1 LTQERGIAR
10 YVTEQIRALVDLA
23 PQTIAQVD
31 VEPGAGLPARLEGIE
46 ERVPVAA
53 GGTVPVGTGGRLVYN
68 VMSPFDPMSIER
80 IWPAWAQQSE
90 VGLAVTMLDLI
101 PLLFADSYLAESGF
115 RAGYMVRLGIV
126 RVADV
131 VMAISQTTAGDAI
144 RHLDLDPER
153 VVVIG
158 AGCSELFRPSDLP
171 VSQILEE
178 IRRQLPGIRPGY
190 LLYTGAAD
198 HRKNIVRLVEA
209 YGELPLEVRR
219 EHQLVLAGNHDPR
232 DRRDLVRAALKRRVQ
247 NEIVFTGRVSDE
259 LLLLLYH
266 GCLGLVFPSLYE
278 GFGLPVL
285 EAMSAGAAVIA
296 SDIPVLAELV
306 TEPDARFDP
315 RSTAAIAAGM
325 MRLIR
330 EPKLRARLQHLG
342 GQQAR
347 RNTWTHV
354 ATRSLAAYEV
364 ALNRRSRISAGSP
377 SKARNA

>member
-1 LTQERGIAR
+1 
-10 YVTEQIRALVDLA
+10 VTEQIRALVELA

-31 VEPGAGLPARLEGIE
+31 VEPDLGLPARLAGIE
-46 ERVPVAA
+46 ERVPIGA
-53 GGTVPVGTGGRLVYN
+53 GGTVPARRGGHLVYN
-68 VMSPFDPMSIER
+68 VMSPFDPMPMER
-80 IWPAWAQQSE
+80 IWPAWARQLQ

-101 PLLFADSYLAESGF
+101 PLLFPDSYLADRAF
-115 RAGYMVRLGIV
+115 RMGYMVRLGIF

-131 VMAISQTTAGDAI
+131 VMAISQTSADDAV
-144 RHLDLDPER
+144 RHLNLDPER

-158 AGCSELFRPSDLP
+158 GGCSELFTPSDRP
-171 VSQILEE
+171 VSRIVDE
-178 IRRQLPGIRPGY
+178 IRLQLPAIRPGY
-190 LLYTGAAD
+190 LLYHGAAD

-209 YGELPLEVRR
+209 YGELPPDVRGD
-219 EHQLVLAGNHDPR
+219 HQLVLSGHHDPP
-232 DRRDLVRAALKRRVQ
+232 DRSDLERAAEKSRVQ
-247 NEIVFTGRVSDE
+247 HEIVFTGRISDQ
-259 LLLLLYH
+259 LLLLLYQ

-285 EAMSAGAAVIA
+285 EGMSTGAAVIA

-325 MRLIR
+325 MKLIR
-330 EPKLRARLQHLG
+330 EPKLRARLQRLG

-347 RNTWTHV
+347 RHTWTHV
-354 ATRSLAAYEV
+354 ARRSLAAYEV

-377 SKARNA
+377 SKAHNA